1 MNPKTA
7 ICCFLLVAMTHA
19 GASYAARVEHECSA
33 EKFIPCPSFR
43 TSRTI
48 GEHTPVANLSGFT
61 RSKGKWTI
69 TVGYGPVEKCAKVS
83 FFVDMGPLDFD
94 REYKRVFMNGGGAIS
109 DSGTF
114 IHKIDDVESALGI
127 HNSTCRVPAP
137 ESQKSDAESKERQAL
152 EEERERL
159 ALEEEREHL
168 ALEEERERLALEEE
182 RERLAEEHR
191 LAEER
196 ESQRLAQQ
204 RRERERQRLAEQ
216 RRERE
221 RQRLAQERR
230 ERARR
235 IAELQR
241 EQERRIAQQQ
251 REQEQKKLRAQRR
264 SRANAAAVMGFV
276 GGVLHGLAGG
286 SGSPGFGGF
295 TGSPSYDGGG
305 GQSCEQAKQRV
316 ERTLAS
322 QNRNPATGGICAQHR
337 RYLQVLEYTRR
348 ELANGGCPAQAVSA
362 YDQTIAQTRR
372 GVRAACR

>member
-7 ICCFLLVAMTHA
+7 ICCFLLVAMSHA
-19 GASYAARVEHECSA
+19 GTSYAARVEHGCDA
-33 EKFIPCPSFR
+33 AKYIPCPSFR

-48 GEHTPVANLSGFT
+48 REHTPVANLSGFT

-69 TVGYGPVEKCAKVS
+69 TVDYGPEEKCAIVS
-83 FFVDMGPLDFD
+83 LFVDMGPLDFD
-94 REYKRVFMNGGGAIS
+94 REYERVFMNGGGAIS

-137 ESQKSDAESKERQAL
+137 ESQKSDAESKERQTL
-152 EEERERL
+152 EEERER
-159 ALEEEREHL
+159 L

-182 RERLAEEHR
+182 RERLALEEEQNR
-191 LAEER
+191 LEE
-196 ESQRLAQQ
+196 EQRLARERRRRQGEREQERLTEQ
-204 RRERERQRLAEQ
+204 RRREEERATQKLVQEMEELARRNAEQ
-216 RRERE
+216 R
-221 RQRLAQERR
+221 
-230 ERARR
+230 
-235 IAELQR
+235 R

-305 GQSCEQAKQRV
+305 DQSCEQAKQRV

-322 QNRNPATGGICAQHR
+322 QNRNSATGGICAQHR
-337 RYLQVLEYTRR
+337 RYLQVLQYVRR
-348 ELANGGCPAQAVSA
+348 EVANAGCPAHAVRA
-362 YDQTIAQTRR
+362 YDQTIAQTRQ